1 MFVEKS
7 VVCPVLI
14 GRENDLQLLDRLMNH
29 VMDRNGQVALIS
41 GEAGIGKSRLVKEI
55 KAKVPNGGMILE
67 GFCSQT
73 ESAQPYAPLL
83 DLLRYFI
90 SSHDDQE
97 ISQALHSSAPQLIK
111 LLPELSLY
119 LPDHTSIP
127 NPDADFKQEKLRTF
141 HALARTF
148 TDLAQSQPL
157 VLIIEDLHWSDSTS
171 FEFLLLLA
179 RRIVSLPIFLVFT
192 YRSDE
197 TTPELTHFLAELDR
211 GRLGTE
217 LTLKR
222 MSPPEVDS
230 MLRAILDLKTPISQ
244 EFLDVIFPLTEGN
257 PFFIEEIL
265 KALMADGDIFYA
277 DGTWDRKDIDQ
288 LRIPRTIQDAV
299 QRRTQ
304 KLDER
309 TLRALT
315 LAAVLG
321 RRFDFRLL
329 QELLETDEEDLMNR
343 LKQLV
348 NAQLIVEEGTDMFA
362 FRHAL
367 TREAAYS
374 TLLLRERQTL
384 HRLVGE
390 TMERI
395 FATSRNS
402 HLADLSY
409 HYFTAGEW
417 QKALDYSRRAGDQA
431 CMLYAQREAI
441 VFYSRVLV
449 ATRELNLST
458 DPDLLTVRGNAYEI
472 LGDFKSALDDYE
484 QALGLAQHANHGQA
498 EWQTLIKLG
507 ALWAGRDYQR
517 TGEYYRH
524 AEELAGRLQSP
535 KLQAQ
540 SLNRLGNWSV
550 NIGQTGQGLELHR
563 RALRIYEQDQ
573 DEKGM
578 AETHDL
584 LGMAIMQHGN
594 LVDSFAEYQ
603 HAIQLFRKLDD
614 KHGLISALTGACNT
628 FNWNETVFTPALSPL
643 ENQLISMEALE
654 LTRQTGWA
662 PGEAFIEW
670 TIAYN
675 LASRGVFGDAIQHAS
690 ESLRIAEEIEH
701 RQWMVGAR
709 YVLGH
714 IHTLMLQSTQA
725 IQHLELALTHARELG
740 SAWWI
745 GNVTASLVIA
755 YILNSD
761 YEKARSLLDSIL
773 PKKLEEPTMVER
785 RILWAKAN
793 LLLAENHPKDVLK
806 IIDLLL
812 NTLPKEYQTQSV
824 PHLLKLKGQAWI
836 ALKQYKKALE
846 LLEQAK
852 QGAIS
857 EGALPLLWQI
867 HALLG
872 GLYKNQ
878 KEIGK
883 SEAEFAEAHQTLQ
896 TLETYISEDDLR
908 MAFARQA
915 SEFLPKK
922 RSVSNRQRE
931 AEKYGGLTP
940 REREV
945 MRFLSQG
952 RSNREI
958 AESLFLSERT
968 VENHVA
974 NILKKL
980 GFDSRAQA
988 AVWAMEKGLGEKN

>member
-1 MFVEKS
+1 ME
-7 VVCPVLI
+7 
-14 GRENDLQLLDRLMNH
+14 GR
-29 VMDRNGQVALIS
+29 GQIALIS

-55 KAKVPNGGMILE
+55 KSKTPNGSMILE

-83 DLLRYFI
+83 DLLRYFL
-90 SSHDDQE
+90 SSHTDQK
-97 ISQALHSSAPQLIK
+97 IAQTLNSSAPQLIK

-119 LPDHTSIP
+119 LPDLASAP
-127 NPDADFKQEKLRTF
+127 SPDADLKQEKLRTF
-141 HALARTF
+141 HALARTL

-171 FEFLLLLA
+171 YEFLLLLA
-179 RRIVSLPIFLVFT
+179 RRIVSLPIFLIFT

-230 MLRAILDLKTPISQ
+230 MLRAILDLNAPISP
-244 EFLDVIFPLTEGN
+244 EFLDIIFPLTEGN

-321 RRFDFRLL
+321 RRFNFRLL
-329 QELLETDEEDLMNR
+329 QELLEIDEENLMNR

-348 NAQLIVEEGTDMFA
+348 SAQLIVEEAADLFA

-390 TMERI
+390 TMERL
-395 FATSRNS
+395 FAASLNS

-409 HYFTAGEW
+409 HFFTAGEW
-417 QKALDYSRRAGDQA
+417 QKALDYSHRAGDQA
-431 CMLYAQREAI
+431 CLLYAQREAI

-449 ATRELNLST
+449 ATRELNLPT

-484 QALGLAQHANHGQA
+484 QARTLAQHANQGQT
-498 EWQTLIKLG
+498 EWQTLIRLG

-524 AEELAGRLQSP
+524 AEKLAERLQNP

-550 NIGQTGQGLELHR
+550 NIGQTGQGLDLHR
-563 RALRIYEQDQ
+563 RALKIYEQDQ
-573 DEKGM
+573 DETGM

-594 LVDSFAEYQ
+594 LVESFGEYQ
-603 HAIQLFRKLDD
+603 QAIRLFRKLDD
-614 KHGLISALTGACNT
+614 KHGLISALTGACNSL
-628 FNWNETVFTPALSPL
+628 NWNEAVFVPDLSPL
-643 ENQLISMEALE
+643 ENHRISMEALE

-662 PGEAFIEW
+662 AGEAFIEW

-675 LASRGVFGDAIQHAS
+675 LANRGLFGDAIHHAS

-714 IHTLMLQSTQA
+714 IYTLMLQSAQA

-745 GNVTASLVIA
+745 GNITASLVTA
-755 YILNSD
+755 YIQSRNL
-761 YEKARSLLDSIL
+761 EKASSLLDSTL
-773 PKKLEEPTMVER
+773 SEKLEEPTMVER
-785 RILWAKAN
+785 RMLWAKSY
-793 LLLAENHPKDVLK
+793 LLLAVNDPKGALK
-806 IIDLLL
+806 IVDLLL
-812 NTLPKEYQTQSV
+812 DALSAEYQTHSA
-824 PHLLKLKGQAWI
+824 PHLLKLKGQVFI
-836 ALKQYKKALE
+836 ALKQNKKAVE
-846 LLEQAK
+846 ILEQAK
-852 QGAIS
+852 QVAIS
-857 EGALPLLWQI
+857 HEALPLLLQVQ
-867 HALLG
+867 ALLG
-872 GLYKNQ
+872 GLYKSQ
-878 KEIGK
+878 KETEK
-883 SEAEFAEAHQTLQ
+883 SELEFAEAHRVFQ
-896 TLETYISEDDLR
+896 TLETHIADEEL
-908 MAFARQA
+908 RQA
-915 SEFLPKK
+915 FNRQALELLPKK

-958 AESLFLSERT
+958 AEALFLSERT

-980 GFDSRAQA
+980 SFDSRSQA
-988 AVWAMEKGLGEKN
+988 AVWAVEKGLGDKN